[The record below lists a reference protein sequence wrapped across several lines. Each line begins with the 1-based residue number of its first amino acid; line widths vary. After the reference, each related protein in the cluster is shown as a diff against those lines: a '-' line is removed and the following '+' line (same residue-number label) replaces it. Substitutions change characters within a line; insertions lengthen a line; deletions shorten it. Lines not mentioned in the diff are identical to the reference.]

1 LHETLAAE
9 ITPIVRSELS
19 QDGLGGT
26 NAMDSFP
33 LLPDTPEKIRSS
45 AISTGLANVDE
56 MLGLGGLPRGRVV
69 EIFGPPDSGKTT
81 LALNWISAAQE
92 QGATVVYVDAE
103 RKLDAP
109 WAAACGVD
117 LQELVTIAPDSGSQA
132 VAMLEA
138 LLRTFSV
145 DLAVIDSAAALVSD
159 DELEAN
165 MMEEDTAEM
174 QTEFMA
180 RSLRRLHGLAERS
193 QCCLLF
199 LNQTRMADG
208 GESPEKA
215 AGGRALALHSAIRIR
230 LQPGL
235 ALAGGNNKIRQAALM
250 TVKNKL
256 WEPFL
261 EAGIELRGP
270 KVCVLEKKA
279 PGREFPLRRS
289 ARTGGEG

>member
-1 LHETLAAE
+1 
-9 ITPIVRSELS
+9 
-19 QDGLGGT
+19 
-26 NAMDSFP
+26 MDSFP
-33 LLPDTPEKIRSS
+33 LLPDSNERRADS

-56 MLGLGGLPRGRVV
+56 MLGVGGLPRGRVV

-92 QGATVVYVDAE
+92 QGATVVYVDVE
-103 RKLDAP
+103 RKFDAP
-109 WAAACGVD
+109 WAAACGVN
-117 LQELVTIAPDSGSQA
+117 LPELVTIVPDSGSKA

-159 DELEAN
+159 EELATNLDE
-165 MMEEDTAEM
+165 TPAEM
-174 QTEFMA
+174 QSEFLA

-199 LNQTRMADG
+199 LNQTRMADAEEG
-208 GESPEKA
+208 SEKA
-215 AGGRALALHSAIRIR
+215 TGGPALALHAAIRIR
-230 LQPGL
+230 LHPGL
-235 ALAGGNNKIRQAALM
+235 TLTGDSRIRQIGLM

-261 EAGIELRGP
+261 EASLELRGST
-270 KVCVLEKKA
+270 VSILEKKR
-279 PGREFPLRRS
+279 PGRETPLRRV
-289 ARTGGEG
+289 ARSGVES